1 MKSAWSSSVP
11 CAGFTWTFSD
21 AGHAK
26 CNIQDANTEAAT
38 TSCLHFAFCVLNYAR
53 RLRVGFDGRAFS
65 SPAAGIR
72 RYSTELVGAL
82 LSLGEPIEIVA
93 LGGSP
98 DALPGGLERLSESAH
113 LPTNAG
119 WTLIG
124 LPRTAAR
131 ARVDLIHAPA
141 YTAPF
146 WAGVPVVLTIHD
158 VSYETH
164 PEWYPYRRD
173 WLRRYFYRRSARS
186 AARVL
191 TVSAFSAAEIA
202 KAYGI
207 PRSRIIVTPPGV
219 RSTFGAGDPD
229 VPADLPSNVTEP
241 FLLHVGDLHERRNLP
256 LLVEA
261 LLAAR
266 RRFGALAALSLVL
279 AGVDRGVSDG
289 LCAMASDA
297 GAPDAVVAL
306 GPVDEDRLHALY
318 RGAIALAYPSL
329 YEGFGLPL
337 VEAMA
342 CGTPVLA
349 SHEASIPE
357 VLGGAGLL
365 LDPRDAGAWRD
376 AIVRVVNDASL
387 RDDLRARGLA
397 RAATYTWQRTARM
410 TLDVY
415 REAAG
420 AA

>member
-1 MKSAWSSSVP
+1 
-11 CAGFTWTFSD
+11 
-21 AGHAK
+21 
-26 CNIQDANTEAAT
+26 
-38 TSCLHFAFCVLNYAR
+38 LNYSR
-53 RLRVGFDGRAFS
+53 RLRIGFDGRGFT

-72 RYSTELVGAL
+72 RYSTELVRAL
-82 LSLGEPIEIVA
+82 LALGEPIDMVA
-93 LGGSP
+93 LGGDP
-98 DALPGGLERLSESAH
+98 DHIPAGVERVSESAH
-113 LPTNAG
+113 PRGNPG

-158 VSYETH
+158 VSYEIH

-173 WLRRYFYRRSARS
+173 WLRRYFYRRSATA

-191 TVSAFSAAEIA
+191 TVSAFSASEIA
-202 KAYGI
+202 SAYGV
-207 PRSRIIVTPPGV
+207 PRSRITVTPLGV
-219 RSTFGAGDPD
+219 HSTFGAGDPNL
-229 VPADLPSNVTEP
+229 ALDLPANVTEP

-256 LLVEA
+256 MLVDA

-266 RRFGALAALSLVL
+266 RHFGALAALSLVL
-279 AGVDRGVSDG
+279 VGVDRGVSDG
-289 LCAMASDA
+289 LCAMATDA
-297 GAPDAVVAL
+297 GTPEAVVAL
-306 GPVDEDRLHALY
+306 GVVGEDRLHALY
-318 RGAIALAYPSL
+318 RGATALVYPSL

-337 VEAMA
+337 IEAMA
-342 CGTPVLA
+342 SGTPVLA

-357 VLGGAGLL
+357 VLGGAGML
-365 LDPRDAGAWRD
+365 LDPNDIAAWRD
-376 AIVRVVNDASL
+376 AIIRVVNDESL

-397 RAATYTWQRTARM
+397 RAATYTWQRTARL

-415 REAAG
+415 REAAH